1 MVLSAPLVTESLLP
15 RFVPNWLSVFQALA
29 ILLLK
34 PMQGAFCLRA
44 GFPRH
49 LLLCRRYLPGR
60 VDIHRQSGLRTAG
73 IHDHIAV
80 PGLRGGRPTTGL
92 VSHLAK

>member
-34 PMQGAFCLRA
+34 PCRA
-44 GFPRH
+44 LSACVLASRAISCCAAAI
-49 LLLCRRYLPGR
+49 CRVAL
-60 VDIHRQSGLRTAG
+60 I
-73 IHDHIAV
+73 
-80 PGLRGGRPTTGL
+80 
-92 VSHLAK
+92 